1 MELEFQKLNLQENDF
16 LVIKVSKGDLTE
28 DELKNR
34 LFELR
39 NDEFINYVEEKG
51 HKVFLTYTG
60 IDLQI
65 LRLEENDKVVAY
77 VDVSPFRTI
86 EEKEEYL
93 SFVKF
98 KMQGNISEDKLLLV
112 PRDTNFT
119 QLAVQTKEEE

>member
-77 VDVSPFRTI
+77 VDVSPSRTI
-86 EEKEEYL
+86 EEKEE
-93 SFVKF
+93 
-98 KMQGNISEDKLLLV
+98 
-112 PRDTNFT
+112 
-119 QLAVQTKEEE
+119 